1 MFAST
6 LKNGDTNMSTTVP
19 DPSLTVDEFCAAEK
33 VSRSQLYKDWNR
45 GTGPRFYYN
54 GTRRII
60 SAEARREWRRERE
73 SAK

>member
-1 MFAST
+1 M
-6 LKNGDTNMSTTVP
+6 TTVP

-54 GTRRII
+54 GTRRRI
-60 SAEARREWRRERE
+60 SEESRREWRRARE
-73 SAK
+73 SAAAGYAK